1 MASLYERIKALIE
14 NSEDLSDLP
23 KIATDVQSLEAELED
38 RENRIAKL
46 HEINRK
52 YLKMIPVD
60 EPPAKKEEQ
69 EEQEEPPTIDDAV
82 EAITNFIKKG

>member
-1 MASLYERIKALIE
+1 MTLYERIKALIE

-23 KIATDVQSLEAELED
+23 KIATDVQTLEAELED

-60 EPPAKKEEQ
+60 EPPANKEEK
-69 EEQEEPPTIDDAV
+69 EESPTIEDAV
-82 EAITNFIKKG
+82 EAIKQIL

>member
-23 KIATDVQSLEAELED
+23 NIATDVQTLEAELED

-60 EPPAKKEEQ
+60 EPPAQKEEK
-69 EEQEEPPTIDDAV
+69 EEPPTINDAV
-82 EAITNFIKKG
+82 EAIKQIL

>member
-23 KIATDVQSLEAELED
+23 QIATDVQTLEAELED

-60 EPPAKKEEQ
+60 EPPAQKEEK
-69 EEQEEPPTIDDAV
+69 EEPPTIDDAV
-82 EAITNFIKKG
+82 EAIKQIL

>member
-23 KIATDVQSLEAELED
+23 AIATDVQSLEAELED

-60 EPPAKKEEQ
+60 EAPAQKEEK
-69 EEQEEPPTIDDAV
+69 EEPPTINDAV
-82 EAITNFIKKG
+82 EAIKQIL

>member
-23 KIATDVQSLEAELED
+23 NIATDVQTLEAELED

-60 EPPAKKEEQ
+60 EPPAQKEEK
-69 EEQEEPPTIDDAV
+69 EEPPTIDDAV
-82 EAITNFIKKG
+82 EAIKQIL

>member
-23 KIATDVQSLEAELED
+23 QIATDVQTLEAELED

-60 EPPAKKEEQ
+60 EPPEQKEEK
-69 EEQEEPPTIDDAV
+69 EEPPTIDDAV
-82 EAITNFIKKG
+82 EAIKQIL

>member
-60 EPPAKKEEQ
+60 ESPAKKEEK
-69 EEQEEPPTIDDAV
+69 EEPPTIDDAV
-82 EAITNFIKKG
+82 EAIKQNL

>member
-23 KIATDVQSLEAELED
+23 QIATDVQSLEAELED

-60 EPPAKKEEQ
+60 EPPANKEEK
-69 EEQEEPPTIDDAV
+69 EEPPTIDDAV
-82 EAITNFIKKG
+82 EAIKQNL

>member
-23 KIATDVQSLEAELED
+23 QIATDVQTLEAELED

-60 EPPAKKEEQ
+60 EATCTEGR
-69 EEQEEPPTIDDAV
+69 
-82 EAITNFIKKG
+82 KGRTTYY

>member
-23 KIATDVQSLEAELED
+23 QIATDVQTLEAELED

-60 EPPAKKEEQ
+60 EPPATKEEKDQ
-69 EEQEEPPTIDDAV
+69 PPTIDDAV
-82 EAITNFIKKG
+82 EAIKQTL